1 MTEVDLSRLP
11 VNGGFFILSGKKSG
25 PFVWPA
31 RCDGPLEFMG
41 TYRNSGA
48 PIRDA
53 LISMIESA
61 QHRVFIASFMLGD
74 EAVIQALLRAAER
87 LRGGVYVITALDEK
101 SLRRG
106 MRELEGNDGESPE
119 ERKKNFKRLTTGGIY
134 VRGHAECHAKLAVVD
149 SSVALLGSA
158 NFVTNGFTW
167 TGEAN
172 IRVTDREIVLNVA
185 RLFAD
190 LWYRGCGWEI
200 PPGETYSVAERQP
213 SQSPA
218 PVPVEITGGQGVV
231 WTNGD
236 ESHGL
241 LAAIHNV
248 IDGSRSELLLASYS
262 IVGMRENPGLLI
274 DSVRRARTRGV
285 RVKLLIRQRNA
296 YPEQMADVVAL
307 ADMGVEVYGDT
318 RNHAKVAIADGKDAV
333 VFSANFDAK
342 HGLTSGVEAGI
353 RLNDHRTIGHLC
365 AYLAHAMTEADTS
378 FALHPTH
385 GDIDGR
391 LAARWCKPWPHK
403 GPVRFAGGAAH
414 CRRLFDSL
422 RVGPVLFEQ
431 AKSGLC
437 RLYAGDV
444 AADLAILDSGT
455 GTAVLQ
461 NLDNAKDSSSERLKT
476 WLSSV
481 REEKMDGPVRGFC
494 SARVCLAT
502 TPLA

>member
-11 VNGGFFILSGKKSG
+11 VKGGFFLLSGKKSV

-31 RCDGPLEFMG
+31 KCHGPFEFLG
-41 TYRNSGA
+41 TYRDSGA

-53 LISMIESA
+53 LISMIASA

-74 EAVIQALLRAAER
+74 EAVIQALLSAAER
-87 LRGGVYVITALDEK
+87 LRGGVYVITALDEA

-106 MRELEGNDGESPE
+106 MRDLEDDDGASPE
-119 ERKKNFKRLTTGGIY
+119 ERKKNFERLTTGGIY

-149 SSVALLGSA
+149 SSEALLGSA
-158 NFVTNGFTW
+158 NFVTKGFTW

-172 IRVTDREIVLNVA
+172 IRVTDREIVSTVV
-185 RLFAD
+185 RLFVD
-190 LWYRGCGWEI
+190 LWHRGCGWEI

-218 PVPVEITGGQGVV
+218 PAPVEITGDQGLV
-231 WTNGD
+231 WTSGD
-236 ESHGL
+236 ESHSL

-274 DSVRRARTRGV
+274 DSVRRARARGV

-353 RLNDHRTIGHLC
+353 RLNDRQAIGRLC
-365 AYLAHAMTEADTS
+365 DYLAHAIAHADTA
-378 FALHPTH
+378 FALNPTH
-385 GDIDGR
+385 GELDGH
-391 LAARWCKPWPHK
+391 LAGRWCRPWPYS
-403 GPVRFAGGAAH
+403 GPVRIAGCAADI
-414 CRRLFDSL
+414 RNLLDRF
-422 RVGPVLFEQ
+422 RVGPVLFEK
-431 AKSGLC
+431 AESGEC
-437 RLYAGDV
+437 RLFASDV
-444 AADLAILDSGT
+444 AATLQFQDDGDRL
-455 GTAVLQ
+455 AVLQ
-461 NLDNAKDSSSERLKT
+461 RLEGTELSSNRLKT

-481 REEKMDGPVRGFC
+481 RGGQMDGVLRGFC
-494 SARVCLAT
+494 PARIQIAKT
-502 TPLA
+502 RSG